1 MAGMRTTVV
10 VAVVVTSALLFAP
23 SALQNHL
30 PGCLFA
36 GGSHVRGA
44 SPKPRL
50 GLRVATIPKNL
61 KGTDEPLWVLTVT
74 NRTSRH
80 RSLGFAD
87 SAYAEIQLW
96 RAGRRVYSWYDSSI
110 HQQAFWGRVVR
121 ARSSWS
127 CVQRAADPLDL
138 EPGRYT
144 LVAFVLT
151 RSGPR
156 PRARRAIMLG

>member
-1 MAGMRTTVV
+1 MVGLRTTAV
-10 VAVVVTSALLFAP
+10 VAAVVASALLFAP

-44 SPKPRL
+44 SPKPLL
-50 GLRVATIPKNL
+50 GLRVASIPKNL

-74 NRTSRH
+74 NRTSRP

-96 RAGRRVYSWYDSSI
+96 KDGRRRYSWYDTSV

-121 ARSSWS
+121 ARSS
-127 CVQRAADPLDL
+127 
-138 EPGRYT
+138 
-144 LVAFVLT
+144 
-151 RSGPR
+151 
-156 PRARRAIMLG
+156 